1 MKVLVVLFLIF
12 LTGCDAGWFDSPAKQ
27 SPAKHSPP
35 KHSPPKHS
43 PPKCKEDL
51 AKDCFWSY
59 VKDCTHTSE
68 ESLKEIKCSL
78 PGQYVSKLI
87 SQSIEI
93 LHKFF
98 QLVYAHIVYWCNEL
112 FHRFCHEVDHF
123 QHRVEYYLHLLSD
136 ETDHHTKE
144 LAERIRCMLDDLKK
158 SVAEYIKVLDYK
170 GLKVDLDKKYKNLC
184 DEVQTCFK
192 HHRCEDRRGH
202 KKECDIK
209 KKVEKDLEDFKITL
223 RFLCYTFEI
232 KLMETSKQINKKVTH
247 PEKKHCH
254 KLDKNSP
261 ALSGE
266 LKTLWE
272 QWKHF
277 N

>member
-12 LTGCDAGWFDSPAKQ
+12 LTGLRILISLCLK
-27 SPAKHSPP
+27 KN
-35 KHSPPKHS
+35 KI
-43 PPKCKEDL
+43 
-51 AKDCFWSY
+51 CFVS
-59 VKDCTHTSE
+59 VSC
-68 ESLKEIKCSL
+68 
-78 PGQYVSKLI
+78 SKLI

-261 ALSGE
+261 ALSGD

-272 QWKHF
+272 QWKHL